1 MKTLNP
7 SLLKGFVIG
16 VGLLAPFTS
25 VKAQEFV
32 STSPQNKDVVLEEF
46 TGLNCQYCPQGHKIA
61 QQIKSDNPDDVVLI
75 NIHAGGFARPGSD
88 QQDFR
93 TDVGQQLNSYL
104 GVSSYPAATINRTDF
119 GGTTVFGR
127 GEWKSKA
134 NQVLQE
140 SSPVNVAVRTSI
152 DPANREITAE
162 VEAYYTDSSQAATN
176 KLNVALLENDIPGQQ
191 TSGAEYYPANTLQD
205 GQYKHQHMLRH
216 FFTGQWGEAITDPSQ
231 GKLVKKTYT
240 YQVPKDYKDVYANLA
255 NLEVAAYVAKGRR
268 NVLAGD
274 KAKVTLDQQYLTDMA
289 ISDQSSTSGLC
300 DASPKIRVENKGS
313 QEITSFELDF
323 ALEEVQTKTI
333 NKNIGPGESVTID
346 LSDQVSLGSGAYN
359 AQIKRI
365 KKINDGNLYDGNID
379 NHFPD
384 MPSGLAFPE
393 VLVKN
398 EFEADF
404 DAGVDNGVALDQN
417 DNPAFIRTGE
427 TVGPSFSSSG
437 VILRVLD
444 RNIQS
449 NSGDPTYL
457 LMGSADLTNLK
468 NPVLTYSYAYSKG
481 DRNVSDL
488 NLKVSYSTDC
498 GSSWTEA
505 DQSKLA
511 ETSSFS
517 PSRQNPFYT
526 PSLPDDYQT
535 DTFDLSALTD
545 QADAIMRLRFPG
557 TGGSAIA
564 VDEFKVSGEVIDKT
578 GVANSAE
585 AGFEATAYP
594 NPATD
599 QVRLSL
605 ALQQQR
611 TISLSVVNSIGQTVK
626 QQELNTYQAGQNRIN
641 LNVSDLT
648 PGLYTARL
656 AVGGQIEPV
665 QFIVGK

>member
-1 MKTLNP
+1 MKNLDRF
-7 SLLKGFVIG
+7 LLTGSMTGIA
-16 VGLLAPFTS
+16 LLATFTG

-61 QQIKSDNPDDVVLI
+61 QQIKSNNPGDVVLI
-75 NIHAGGFARPGSD
+75 NIHAGGFARPSGN

-93 TDVGQQLNSYL
+93 TDVGQQLNNAL

-127 GEWKSKA
+127 GEWENKA

-140 SSPVNVAVRTSI
+140 SSPVNVAVRTSV
-152 DPANREITAE
+152 DPEKREITAE
-162 VEAYYTDSSQAATN
+162 VEAYYTDSSEAATN
-176 KLNVALLENDIPGQQ
+176 KLNVALLENDVPGQQ
-191 TSGAEYYPANTLQD
+191 TSAAEYYPANTLQD

-216 FFTGQWGEAITDPSQ
+216 FFTGQWGDDITDPSK

-240 YQVPKDYKDVYANLA
+240 YQVPEEYKDVYANLA
-255 NLEVAAYVAKGRR
+255 NLEVAAYVAKGKR
-268 NVLAGD
+268 NVLAAD
-274 KAKVTLDQQYLTDMA
+274 KATVSLDQQYLTDIA
-289 ISDQSSTSGLC
+289 ISDQSSTAGLC
-300 DASPKIRVENKGS
+300 NASPKIRIENKGS
-313 QEITSFELDF
+313 QEITSFTMDF
-323 ALEEVQTKTI
+323 ALDGVQTETI
-333 NKNIGPGESVTID
+333 NKTIGPGERATVN
-346 LSDQVSLGSGAYN
+346 LSDKASLSNGSYN
-359 AQIKRI
+359 AQIKRVE
-365 KKINDGNLYDGNID
+365 KINGGSLYDNNID

-404 DAGVDNGVALDQN
+404 DAGIDNGVALDQN
-417 DNPAFIRTGE
+417 GNPAFIRSQE

-437 VILRVLD
+437 VILRILD
-444 RNIQS
+444 RNFRF
-449 NSGDPTYL
+449 NSSDPTYI

-488 NLKVSYSTDC
+488 NLKLSYSTDC

-505 DQSKLA
+505 DQSQLA
-511 ETSSFS
+511 ETKSFS
-517 PSRQNPFYT
+517 PSRGNSFYE
-526 PSLPDDYQT
+526 PSLPDDYQK
-535 DTFDLSALTD
+535 DTFSLSALTD
-545 QADAIMRLRFPG
+545 QEDAIIRLRFPG

-564 VDEFKVSGEVIDKT
+564 VDEFKVSGEVIDET
-578 GVANSAE
+578 GLATSSE

-605 ALQQQR
+605 DLQQQR
-611 TISLSVVNSIGQTVK
+611 DVSFSVVNSIGQTVK
-626 QQELNTYQAGQNRIN
+626 QQELNTYQAGQNTIN
-641 LNVSDLT
+641 LNVSDLK

-656 AVGGQIEPV
+656 AADGQVEPV
-665 QFIVGK
+665 QFIVGN